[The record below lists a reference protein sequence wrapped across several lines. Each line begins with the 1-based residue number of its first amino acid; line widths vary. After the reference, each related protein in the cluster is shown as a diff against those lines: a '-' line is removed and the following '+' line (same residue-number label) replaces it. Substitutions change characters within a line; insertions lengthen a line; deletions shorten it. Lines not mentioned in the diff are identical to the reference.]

1 MLNVA
6 YIGFG
11 NSVVRYH
18 LPYVKDKHNVKVKY
32 IYRRE
37 EDRALDRE
45 RESYYPHI
53 KFTSDIDVVM
63 KDDEINLVVVN
74 SPDDTHVYY
83 SKLALENGKNVLIE
97 KPLARNLQEAKGVF
111 ELAKE
116 KGLIAMTNQNR
127 RFDTDYLTTKKVVES
142 GVLGEIIEVESHYD
156 YFRPTTVGK
165 HLGYL
170 YGLGVHTIDQMIDLL
185 GIPERL
191 HYDVRS
197 IKYPGESDD
206 YFDIDFHYGR
216 CKGIVK
222 TSYAV
227 KLSYP
232 RFIVHGTKGSFIKY
246 GGAHNS
252 DNKDNTEPFIVS
264 FDVESKDRWGKL
276 SYVDDNG
283 IEHNE
288 LVQSEVC
295 NYGAIYDALYE
306 SIFNGKEKLIKDE
319 EVLAA
324 LKIIEEATAARR

>member
-116 KGLIAMTNQNR
+116 KVLIAMTNKNR
-127 RFDTDYLTTKKVVES
+127 RYDRDY
-142 GVLGEIIEVESHYD
+142 
-156 YFRPTTVGK
+156 
-165 HLGYL
+165 
-170 YGLGVHTIDQMIDLL
+170 
-185 GIPERL
+185 
-191 HYDVRS
+191 
-197 IKYPGESDD
+197 
-206 YFDIDFHYGR
+206 
-216 CKGIVK
+216 
-222 TSYAV
+222 
-227 KLSYP
+227 
-232 RFIVHGTKGSFIKY
+232 
-246 GGAHNS
+246 
-252 DNKDNTEPFIVS
+252 
-264 FDVESKDRWGKL
+264 
-276 SYVDDNG
+276 
-283 IEHNE
+283 
-288 LVQSEVC
+288 
-295 NYGAIYDALYE
+295 
-306 SIFNGKEKLIKDE
+306 
-319 EVLAA
+319 
-324 LKIIEEATAARR
+324 